1 MTLTKKLKKSI
12 AVGALALAALFPD
25 IASAGDI
32 FFGVRGPTDYQA
44 DARVVYSNKEDE
56 KNKEKRVDAITNQFL
71 FKYWDGDDLGKFMF
85 VDIPY
90 KLTYSSGE
98 LSHGLGN
105 ISAGIGP
112 RGRAG
117 SFNFISYLA
126 LEFPTD
132 ESKSSG
138 LNARMGAFATYF
150 MLDRKMEIDGSL
162 ECKITGQSNGKNPP
176 NEIPAG
182 LVVGGRI
189 FIDEIR
195 AAAGITAL
203 LKDNSDYLINSR
215 AVIRYMPSQAFHF
228 ELIGDA
234 GIKNKNIPQNFSAT
248 LLMRYNL

>member
-126 LEFPTD
+126 LE
-132 ESKSSG
+132 
-138 LNARMGAFATYF
+138 
-150 MLDRKMEIDGSL
+150 IDGSL